1 MKLKAAS
8 LALLL
13 LLSLGLAVPVL
24 ADEPGAAGVTAERV
38 ALMLDR
44 LHAPAL
50 SGTIKTSGSCATSC
64 GPGPEGSCTKSCKG
78 SQSCSASCAGGK
90 AICSC
95 D

>member
-1 MKLKAAS
+1 MKSAAIT
-8 LALLL
+8 L
-13 LLSLGLAVPVL
+13 LLSLFFGLSAPAAFA
-24 ADEPGAAGVTAERV
+24 ADQPGTPQVTSERV
-38 ALMLDR
+38 AMMLER

-50 SGTIKTSGSCATSC
+50 SDTIRVAGSCATSC